1 MSCVA
6 ADAEWSDCESSSARS
21 AVTQHTNTHTCACIC
36 VHAKTTCSIH
46 PLPKALQLSFTVHVL
61 CSQMQIWFSTF
72 LLLFIFFPF
81 LSEPS
86 LALSPAVSELLPRMK
101 TNKHVNALHF
111 FFPLMICFCLG
122 HSNVKSIIGGWMLKC
137 EGRG

>member
-1 MSCVA
+1 MRVHLRARKNNSQHPPFTQSTAVVFYSTCIVLTN
-6 ADAEWSDCESSSARS
+6 ADL
-21 AVTQHTNTHTCACIC
+21 VQH
-36 VHAKTTCSIH
+36 
-46 PLPKALQLSFTVHVL
+46 
-61 CSQMQIWFSTF
+61 
-72 LLLFIFFPF
+72 FPF
-81 LSEPS
+81 IIYFFAVLSEPS

-122 HSNVKSIIGGWMLKC
+122 HSNVKRIIGGWMLKC